1 MELHLESFPVAPLV
15 EDVVSTIRPL
25 ADKAANTLIVNA
37 PADLGNIRADQTRV
51 RQALLNLVSNANK
64 FTERGHITIAVRRI
78 RDHAGEYVEM
88 AVADTGIGMTPEQV
102 GRLFQ
107 DFVQADASTT
117 RKYGG
122 TGLGLAISRR
132 LCQMMG
138 GDITVVSEA
147 GRGSTFTMRLPAEVQ
162 SAQVVPVI
170 PRAAAA
176 AAPAVPAAAPDV
188 LVVDD
193 DPTVRSLT
201 ERFLKREGFSVV
213 TADGGR
219 EGLRLARELHPLA
232 MTLDVVMPDL
242 DGWTVL
248 AALKGDPE
256 LADIAVILLTI
267 LDEKNRGFALGAA
280 DYMVKP
286 VDRERL
292 GALLRGIVGRGGGKV
307 LVVDDDD
314 ILRSGL
320 VQALEKHGW
329 TAREADNGR
338 AGLNCLQESAPDVIV
353 LDLMMPEMDG
363 FEVIEQLRRRAEW
376 RDIPVVVVTAK
387 DLTEEDRRRLNGG
400 VERILQ
406 KDAPTRD
413 DMLREVSATL
423 ARCVGQRRA
432 RRAAGQRT

>member
-1 MELHLESFPVAPLV
+1 
-15 EDVVSTIRPL
+15 
-25 ADKAANTLIVNA
+25 
-37 PADLGNIRADQTRV
+37 
-51 RQALLNLVSNANK
+51 
-64 FTERGHITIAVRRI
+64 
-78 RDHAGEYVEM
+78 
-88 AVADTGIGMTPEQV
+88 
-102 GRLFQ
+102 
-107 DFVQADASTT
+107 
-117 RKYGG
+117 
-122 TGLGLAISRR
+122 
-132 LCQMMG
+132 
-138 GDITVVSEA
+138 
-147 GRGSTFTMRLPAEVQ
+147 MRLPAEVQ
-162 SAQVVPVI
+162 SAQAIPIV
-170 PRAAAA
+170 PRAAATG
-176 AAPAVPAAAPDV
+176 APAVLATSPDV

-193 DPTVRSLT
+193 DPTVRGLT
-201 ERFLKREGFSVV
+201 ERFLTREGFSVV

-267 LDEKNRGFALGAA
+267 LDEKNRGFALGDA

-292 GALLRGIVGRGGGKV
+292 CEVLRGIVGHGGGKV

-320 VQALEKHGW
+320 VQVLEKHGW

-338 AGLNCLQESAPDVIV
+338 AGLTCLQESAPDVIV

-363 FEVIEQLRRRAEW
+363 FEVIEQLRSRAEW

-400 VERILQ
+400 
-406 KDAPTRD
+406 
-413 DMLREVSATL
+413 
-423 ARCVGQRRA
+423 
-432 RRAAGQRT
+432 